1 MVIGLGIEKKI
12 ETGKCWIYFA
22 DPEMPCYRAT
32 YFSHYSAFNVPGG
45 DTERYSS
52 LMCEMSYK
60 VGEIARSGEGYRP
73 DPGWF
78 SSIGHARAGG
88 SESHGLPLSSL
99 RTVFLPDPDDRA

>member
-52 LMCEMSYK
+52 LMCEMSYQG
-60 VGEIARSGEGYRP
+60 GESPDIGE
-73 DPGWF
+73 
-78 SSIGHARAGG
+78 SN
-88 SESHGLPLSSL
+88 
-99 RTVFLPDPDDRA
+99 